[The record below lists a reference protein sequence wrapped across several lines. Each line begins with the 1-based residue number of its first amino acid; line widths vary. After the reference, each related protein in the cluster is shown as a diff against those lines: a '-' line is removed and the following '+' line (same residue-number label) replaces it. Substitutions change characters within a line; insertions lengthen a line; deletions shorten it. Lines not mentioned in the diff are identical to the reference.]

1 MSDAMRIIDS
11 HVHLKHGD
19 AAGTEYSAEAI
30 VEVMD
35 AVGIDRSVV
44 FAMSTTTAHSIEMA
58 QQAVEAFPERLI
70 PYAYALPGFGEP
82 VLPQIEHAIRELGFR
97 GIKIHA
103 GECLLAERVLGPVL
117 ELAAQERA
125 PCLID
130 CSGNARAAERLVH
143 GFPRTHF
150 ILAHLGRY
158 LCTDEALIDR
168 FIGIAQAH
176 QNVYLDISGVVLT
189 WKAGEAIRSLGARR
203 VLFGTDG
210 PHPQPDTRSMA
221 QTELDKIANLR
232 LSPEDAEEVLGKA
245 VLRLIG

>member
-1 MSDAMRIIDS
+1 MIVDS
-11 HVHLKHGD
+11 HCHLKHG
-19 AAGTEYSAEAI
+19 GTGEEYSAQAI

-44 FAMSTTTAHSIEMA
+44 FAMSTTTEHSIEMA
-58 QQAVEAFPERLI
+58 LAAVEAYPDRLI
-70 PYAYALPGFGEP
+70 PYVYALPGFGAP
-82 VLPQIEHAIRELGFR
+82 VLHRMEHAIRDFGFR

-103 GECLLAERVLGPVL
+103 AECLLEERVLGPVL
-117 ELAAQERA
+117 ELAAQEKA

-130 CSGNARAAERLVH
+130 CSGNAPAAERLVH
-143 GFPRTHF
+143 RFPDTPF
-150 ILAHLGRY
+150 ILAHVGRY

-176 QNVYLDISGVVLT
+176 PNVCLDISGVVLT
-189 WKAGEAIRSLGARR
+189 WKAGEAIRLLGARR

-210 PHPQPDTRSMA
+210 PHPQPDERTMA

-232 LSPEDAEEVLGKA
+232 LSPQDAEEVLGKA
-245 VLRLIG
+245 LLRLIGD

>member
-1 MSDAMRIIDS
+1 MTIVDS
-11 HVHLKHGD
+11 HCHLKHG
-19 AAGTEYSAEAI
+19 GTGEEYSAQAI

-44 FAMSTTTAHSIEMA
+44 FAMSTTTEHSIEMA
-58 QQAVEAFPERLI
+58 RAAVEAFPDRLI
-70 PYAYALPGFGEP
+70 PYVYALPGFGVPALEQ
-82 VLPQIEHAIRELGFR
+82 LEHAIGDLGFR

-103 GECLLAERVLGPVL
+103 AECLLEERVLGPVL
-117 ELAAQERA
+117 ELAAQEKV

-143 GFPRTHF
+143 GFPDTPF

-176 QNVYLDISGVVLT
+176 PNAYLDVSGVVLT
-189 WKAGEAIRSLGARR
+189 WKAGEAIRLLGARR

-210 PHPQPDTRSMA
+210 PHPQPDERAMA
-221 QTELDKIANLR
+221 QAELDKVAALR

-245 VLRLIG
+245 LLRLIG

>member
-1 MSDAMRIIDS
+1 MTIIDS
-11 HVHLKHGD
+11 HCHLKHGD
-19 AAGTEYSAEAI
+19 AAATEYSAEAI

-58 QQAVEAFPERLI
+58 QRAVEAFPERLI
-70 PYAYALPGFGEP
+70 PYVYALPGFGEP
-82 VLPQIEHAIRELGFR
+82 VLQQIERSLRELGFR
-97 GIKIHA
+97 GVKVHA
-103 GECLLAERVLGPVL
+103 GECLLQERVVGPVL
-117 ELAAQERA
+117 ELAAQEGV

-130 CSGNARAAERLVH
+130 CSGNAAAAERLAR
-143 GFPRTHF
+143 GFPRTPL

-168 FIGIAQAH
+168 FIAIAEANK
-176 QNVYLDISGVVLT
+176 NVYLDISGVVLT
-189 WKAGEAIRSLGARR
+189 WKAGEAIRRLGARR

-210 PHPQPDTRSMA
+210 PHPQPDLRTMA

-232 LSPEDAEEVLGKA
+232 LSPHDAEEVLGKA

>member
-1 MSDAMRIIDS
+1 MTIIDS

-19 AAGTEYSAEAI
+19 LAGTEYSAEAI

-35 AVGIDRSVV
+35 AAGIERSVV
-44 FAMSTTTAHSIEMA
+44 FAMSTTTARSIEME
-58 QQAVEAFPERLI
+58 QRAVEAFPERLI
-70 PYAYALPGFGEP
+70 SYVYALPGFGGP
-82 VLPQIEHAIRELGFR
+82 VLAQLEHAIRGLGFR

-103 GECLLAERVLGPVL
+103 AECLLEERVVGPVL
-117 ELAAQERA
+117 ELAAQEGV

-130 CSGNARAAERLVH
+130 CSGNWAAAERLAR
-143 GFPRTHF
+143 GFPRTRL

-158 LCTDEALIDR
+158 LCTDEGLIDR

-176 QNVYLDISGVVLT
+176 QNVYLDASGVVLT
-189 WKAGEAIRSLGARR
+189 WKAAEAVRLLGAER

-210 PHPQPDTRSMA
+210 PHEQPDTCSFARM
-221 QTELDKIANLR
+221 ELEKIAALH
-232 LSPEDAEEVLGKA
+232 LSPREAEEVLGKA